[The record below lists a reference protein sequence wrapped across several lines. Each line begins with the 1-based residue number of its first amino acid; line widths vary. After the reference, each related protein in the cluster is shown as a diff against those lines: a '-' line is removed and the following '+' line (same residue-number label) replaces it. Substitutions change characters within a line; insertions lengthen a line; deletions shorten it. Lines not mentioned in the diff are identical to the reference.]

1 MPKPPRNL
9 PGDKGQGGA
18 VVAREWARAM
28 RPWLSLV
35 LEMIRIT
42 KNW

>member
-1 MPKPPRNL
+1 MSKRVKNL
-9 PGDKGQGGA
+9 QGDKSQGGA
-18 VVAREWARAM
+18 AAAREWARAM